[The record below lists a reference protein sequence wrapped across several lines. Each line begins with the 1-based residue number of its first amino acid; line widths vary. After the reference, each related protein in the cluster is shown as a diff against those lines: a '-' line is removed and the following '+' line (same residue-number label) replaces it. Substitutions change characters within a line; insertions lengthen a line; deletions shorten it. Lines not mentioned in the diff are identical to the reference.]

1 MVWGCGGFPVEEDIL
16 VDGDVEALRWCVS
29 RMSDRGGNMLRENME
44 LGKMQDLGYL
54 IRDMG

>member
-1 MVWGCGGFPVEEDIL
+1 MVWSWGGFPVEEDIL
-16 VDGDVEALRWCVS
+16 VDGDVEALRWCVG
-29 RMSDRGGNMLRENME
+29 RMSDQGGNMLRENME